1 MSFFDSEIV
10 QSEMKEIQNLQQEVY
25 SNIFTFAHMEE
36 KDKRYHIDCLE
47 KLLDRQ
53 QVLYARLSLSD
64 DPQAQAMRNDIMQ
77 SASMFGLTK
86 DTDLGTMFSQM
97 KKSIT
102 EMKKALDKS

>member
-10 QSEMKEIQNLQQEVY
+10 QSELKEIQNLQQEVY
-25 SNIFTFAHMEE
+25 SNIFTFAHMNE
-36 KDKRYHIDCLE
+36 KDKLYHIDCLE
-47 KLLDRQ
+47 RLLDRQ

-64 DPQAQAMRNDIMQ
+64 DPKAQAMKNDIMQ

-86 DTDLGTMFSQM
+86 DTDLGMMFSQM
-97 KKSIT
+97 KKSIS

>member
-10 QSEMKEIQNLQQEVY
+10 QSEMKDIQNLQEEVY
-25 SNIFTFAHMEE
+25 SNIFTFSHMDE
-36 KDKRYHIDCLE
+36 KDKRYHIDCLD

-53 QVLYARLSLSD
+53 QVLYARLSLSE
-64 DPQAQAMRNDIMQ
+64 AQAMRNDIMK

-86 DTDLGTMFSQM
+86 DTDLGMMFSQM
-97 KKSIT
+97 KKAIT